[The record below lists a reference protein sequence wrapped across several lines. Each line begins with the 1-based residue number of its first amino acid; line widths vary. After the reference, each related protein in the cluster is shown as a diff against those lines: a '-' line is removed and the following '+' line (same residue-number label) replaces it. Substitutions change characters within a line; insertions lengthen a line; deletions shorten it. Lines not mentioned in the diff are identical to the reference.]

1 MTTFIKKISKI
12 KNFGSFENFSWPTN
26 LPEFKKNNLFYGK
39 NGSGKT
45 TLSHFLQCN
54 EKGQFPDDFKPS
66 PSIEIITEQG
76 SVSDLSTLSGKVKV
90 FNTYYISDNLF
101 WDAGHANNLLWL
113 GQANIEIQNAIEKL
127 DKEIEKLN
135 NELPILEKN
144 KTESSNKLEKFL
156 TDYSR
161 NIRSLL
167 GYNQSEYQKTHLQKD
182 YDNIIA
188 GKTTAVLLSDE
199 DCNTKQELAKA
210 KSTEP
215 ELQNCNSPKLNLK
228 EVSSL
233 VRGLLR
239 EEIVPANKID
249 ELAQNPA
256 LQKWVKDGLSHH
268 HQAGEC
274 KFCKQPNLTE
284 QRLKDLRGFF
294 DDVQE
299 KFLTK
304 LKSEISNLSRL
315 ISGIEDTSAE
325 KVKITISYAAENEE
339 VMSTYK
345 KQCKEIVEVI
355 QILSSSLQNKEN
367 DPYSKFDD
375 ECNKI
380 ENIQWDKLEEDYTL
394 CISKINEIRKKHNQH
409 VKNFESNKKNAQRD
423 VILHFVSQR
432 KDEYETLNSDKEQ
445 SLDKQV
451 AATLDLKN
459 KTSERAALKSKISS
473 SHKAAGFINNL
484 IKQMGHSHI
493 KLEYDDEKQAYFL
506 KRGGTIAKRL
516 SEGEKTSIAFAHFI
530 ASLEEKEFD
539 KSKSVIVIDDPISS
553 LDANSCY
560 FIYGLVKALEK
571 EVNQLFLMTHNYSF
585 FILLI
590 KHFRD
595 KKHYGHYE
603 IHRITKPDSET
614 GYSEIVEMC
623 KSRITYYSEYNYLFS
638 QISSAANDIK
648 KGTSIEFDRLYNLM
662 NCSRKL
668 LEAFLGFKYP
678 NVDKLENKWKKAS
691 EDYSIDEALQSSTFK
706 VINFGSHSGID
717 SLFTGSGLDSTEM
730 AQCVS
735 LVLDFV
741 KKVDTNHYDGMV
753 LCETN

>member
-1 MTTFIKKISKI
+1 MTTFINKISKI
-12 KNFGSFENFSWPTN
+12 KNFGSFENFLWPTN

-45 TLSHFLQCN
+45 TLSHLLQCN
-54 EKGQFPDDFKPS
+54 EKGKFPDDFKPY
-66 PSIEIITEQG
+66 PSMEIITTQG
-76 SVSDLSTLSGKVKV
+76 SISDLTTLSDKIKV

-127 DKEIEKLN
+127 DKEIEQLD

-156 TDYSR
+156 TDHSK

-167 GYNQSEYQKTHLQKD
+167 GYDQSEYHKTHLKKD
-182 YDNIIA
+182 YESIID

-199 DCNTKQELAKA
+199 AYKAKQELAKA
-210 KSTEP
+210 NSTEP

-228 EVSSL
+228 EVSSF
-233 VRGLLR
+233 VKDLLR
-239 EEIVPANKID
+239 EEIIPANKID

-294 DDVQE
+294 DDAQE
-299 KFLTK
+299 RFLAK

-315 ISGIEDTSAE
+315 MQGVGDSSVEKAQITS
-325 KVKITISYAAENEE
+325 SYAAENQEAL
-339 VMSTYK
+339 SSYK
-345 KQCKEIVEVI
+345 KQCKEVTEAI
-355 QILSSSLQNKEN
+355 QILFSSLQNKEN
-367 DPYSKFDD
+367 DPYSKFDE

-380 ENIQWDKLEEDYTL
+380 ANIQWEKLEEDYAL
-394 CISKINEIRKKHNQH
+394 CISKINEIRGKHNQH

-423 VILHFVSQR
+423 IILHLVLQR
-432 KDEYETLNSDKEQ
+432 KEEYDALTGDANQSRERQVNS
-445 SLDKQV
+445 
-451 AATLDLKN
+451 TLDFKN

-473 SHKAAGFINNL
+473 SHKAADFITNL

-603 IHRITKPDSET
+603 IHRITKSDSET

-638 QISSAANDIK
+638 QINSAVNDIK
-648 KGTSIEFDRLYNLM
+648 KGTSN
-662 NCSRKL
+662 
-668 LEAFLGFKYP
+668 
-678 NVDKLENKWKKAS
+678 
-691 EDYSIDEALQSSTFK
+691 
-706 VINFGSHSGID
+706 
-717 SLFTGSGLDSTEM
+717 
-730 AQCVS
+730 
-735 LVLDFV
+735 
-741 KKVDTNHYDGMV
+741 
-753 LCETN
+753 